1 MKSARRYVFLVAALI
16 LPLAFAGA
24 HSGQRILAQ
33 NDEETTK
40 KKIVNDFISALSVIR
55 DNYAG
60 QMDDEVV
67 VKSSIVGMLHTLD
80 PHSSFLDRKEFESF
94 LDDQRSRYTGI
105 GSWIAQR
112 EGKVFITSP
121 FPGTPAHRA
130 GIRYGD
136 QIIEVNGE
144 STQGWVSRQVSD
156 KLLGPEGT
164 PVTVK
169 VARPG
174 VSQPLEFKLVRE
186 GVAHPSIPN
195 YYLFPG
201 GVGYINL
208 ERGFNTTTF
217 DEMRE
222 AIRDLKQQGMTSLVL
237 DLRNNRGGLVD
248 QAWRVANLFLYRGQK
263 IVSMRGRP
271 GVLPPVERAAQ
282 NSTPEDYPL
291 VVLINGGSASASE
304 IVAGAFQDH
313 DRGRLVGE
321 ESFGKAL
328 VQHVYRLQDGAG
340 LTLTIGN
347 YFTPSGRM
355 IQREYAGRSFY
366 DYYLRRG
373 DKESVEK
380 GEEKTTDSGRK
391 VYGGGGIE
399 PDVKVKIPQTEL
411 ELQNTWL
418 GPVFMFTRELTAG
431 LIPEA
436 RQFKIDHVAN
446 HSHRLQANEFAV
458 DDKVITAFRN
468 FLSKHKEL
476 KVNEV
481 RIAKDA
487 DWLKRQIRYEVA
499 TAACGQEEAR
509 RVLLEG
515 DPQMLQAIL
524 EVPKA
529 KVMAENILRDR
540 AAARPG
546 ELRRD

>member
-1 MKSARRYVFLVAALI
+1 MKSARRYIFLLAALI
-16 LPLAFAGA
+16 LPIAFAGA
-24 HSGQRILAQ
+24 HPAQRLLAQ
-33 NDEETTK
+33 GNEAASK
-40 KKIVNDFISALSVIR
+40 KKLTDDFLNALSVINN
-55 DNYAG
+55 NYAG
-60 QMDDEVV
+60 KVETETV
-67 VKSSIVGMLHTLD
+67 VKSSIIGMLHTLD

-94 LDDQRSRYTGI
+94 LNDQRSRYTGI

-144 STQGWVSRQVSD
+144 STQGMISRQVSE

-169 VARPG
+169 VARAG
-174 VSQPLEFKLVRE
+174 VSQPLEFKMVRE
-186 GVAHPSIPN
+186 GVSHPSIPN

-222 AIRDLKQQGMTSLVL
+222 AIRDLKQQGMNSLVL
-237 DLRNNRGGLVD
+237 DLRDNRGGLVN
-248 QAWRVANLFLYRGQK
+248 QAWKVANLFLYRGQK

-271 GVLPPVERAAQ
+271 GVLAPVDQAAQ
-282 NSTPEDYPL
+282 NTTPEDYPL
-291 VVLINGGSASASE
+291 VVLINAGSASASE

-313 DRGRLVGE
+313 DRARLVGD

-373 DKESVEK
+373 DKEAVEK
-380 GEEKTTDSGRK
+380 NDGKQTDSGRK
-391 VYGGGGIE
+391 VYEGGGIE
-399 PDVKVKIPQTEL
+399 PDVKVKIPQ
-411 ELQNTWL
+411 
-418 GPVFMFTRELTAG
+418 
-431 LIPEA
+431 
-436 RQFKIDHVAN
+436 K
-446 HSHRLQANEFAV
+446 EF
-458 DDKVITAFRN
+458 
-468 FLSKHKEL
+468 
-476 KVNEV
+476 
-481 RIAKDA
+481 
-487 DWLKRQIRYEVA
+487 
-499 TAACGQEEAR
+499 
-509 RVLLEG
+509 
-515 DPQMLQAIL
+515 
-524 EVPKA
+524 
-529 KVMAENILRDR
+529 
-540 AAARPG
+540 
-546 ELRRD
+546 